1 MPTPFPLSYGDVIP
15 ENVQGIWKPFKGP
28 QIVTIALLSY
38 EGIVIRTVHVR
49 PALPGFA
56 RGVPASTV
64 TPTVSCG
71 VGCGSVLRIARASRA
86 HRKQGG
92 GRGGFAP
99 KAPGGGGETR
109 VFRNRTQH
117 GERKTLFSFRT
128 HSHTSK
134 LLLPYFCYLHV
145 YMLRKNYTFQQYCGF
160 CWSENMTL

>member
-28 QIVTIALLSY
+28 QIVTIALLPY

-92 GRGGFAP
+92 GRGGFAT
-99 KAPGGGGETR
+99 KAPRGGGNAR
-109 VFRNRTQH
+109 VPKSHPTWGKENVVLLSYTFAYI
-117 GERKTLFSFRT
+117 KTSAT
-128 HSHTSK
+128 I
-134 LLLPYFCYLHV
+134 LLLPCMFTCCVRTIHFNSTV
-145 YMLRKNYTFQQYCGF
+145 VSAGRKI
-160 CWSENMTL
+160 